1 MAKKAMYSLRLDDD
15 LAGLLKA
22 LKERDGIPE
31 AEQIRRALRMWFESK
46 GMTKP
51 KAKSSTKGDPR

>member
-1 MAKKAMYSLRLDDD
+1 MASCAVGEKAQKAMYSLRFDSD

-31 AEQIRRALRMWFESK
+31 AEQIRRALRMWFESR
-46 GMTKP
+46 GMKP
-51 KAKSSTKGDPR
+51 KAKS